1 MNDQD
6 QDQDHDHGLAQDLQ
20 RLTRRR
26 WGLGLASGLAA
37 AAWAG
42 WPSAT
47 AAAGPQTC
55 PVTPDATAGPF
66 PANGQGWGRGS
77 SINALALA
85 GVVRND
91 IRPGLAGATA
101 VAGGVPMTLA
111 LELVNTAGG
120 CAPLQGLAVYV
131 WQCDREGRYSMYSDG
146 VREQNYLRGVQA
158 TDAQGQLSFT
168 TVLPGC
174 YAGRVPHI
182 HFEIYRN
189 VDSAAASK
197 QRIKTSQLALPLE
210 FCDQAYAQSPG
221 YADSRRNLS
230 RVNFAND
237 GVFGDGIE
245 LQMARISGTL
255 AQGLTASMRVS
266 VKA

>member
-1 MNDQD
+1 MHE
-6 QDQDHDHGLAQDLQ
+6 HDHGLSQDWQHLN
-20 RLTRRR
+20 RRR
-26 WGLGLASGLAA
+26 WGLGLASAIAA
-37 AAWAG
+37 ASWEAWPGA
-42 WPSAT
+42 A

-66 PANGQGWGRGS
+66 PANGQGRGS

-85 GVVRND
+85 GVVRSD
-91 IRPGLAGATA
+91 IRPGLGGATA

-111 LELVNTAGG
+111 LELVNAAGG
-120 CAPLQGLAVYV
+120 CAPMQGLAVYV

-146 VREQNYLRGVQA
+146 VRGQNYLRGVQA
-158 TDAQGQLSFT
+158 TDAQGQLSFQ

-189 VDSAAASK
+189 VDAAAVSR

-255 AQGLTASMRVS
+255 AQGLTASLRIS
-266 VKA
+266 IKA